1 VALILEDRREDAL
14 RGLPEEAKRGVL
26 IIEQRHEAGDLL
38 RHLRRH
44 GCYLKREGASHSLYW
59 CRRMNIVRA
68 AKILTVHL
76 LALLPALALPQASQ
90 EPSGAICGKVTKYQT
105 GRVFLQ
111 AGEAVSGARIVAMR
125 GTQKWEQSTD
135 NAGKFCIRDLPPGPY
150 EIVCTAPEA
159 LGPIPP
165 VTGRVLVRPGA
176 TTKFNPAL
184 HFSPGVRGQVTN
196 HEGKRVTGAFVT
208 LVPVTLLE
216 GKRSR
221 AAGLSRTDED
231 GRYELLGIPP
241 GRYRLELRIEPE
253 ILPDRRPVYY
263 PALSDTSRAIELILM
278 KDQHL
283 QADFRLERPRK
294 VTGTVTFHD
303 GKPATNAQLFLTDA
317 DKFSHRAVVALA
329 KSNNKGHFS
338 LDARPG
344 MILELQAAFLT
355 TRGHFSASAA
365 VTVHP
370 EGDFRDVH
378 LVLSPPQPPNNLIR
392 NVQAPDRSSPD
403 AADADKKGQKN
414 GSLIIT
420 DKRYLRVEARLPA
433 ELKATHLVLFARGRS
448 KGAAQISAIPYV
460 AVTFLPVRSGE
471 KRPQVRRGT
480 AGRFSLWWQP
490 VSAIVPIPAA
500 REKMIVALVLKRPE
514 VDMVASCTAE
524 LDDLGLYPFR
534 TFTEAQIFLQCIYN
548 ASHEAGRLSA
558 PWVSPGTGAIHFSP
572 LPGVIEVG
580 RPEW

>member
-1 VALILEDRREDAL
+1 
-14 RGLPEEAKRGVL
+14 
-26 IIEQRHEAGDLL
+26 
-38 RHLRRH
+38 
-44 GCYLKREGASHSLYW
+44 
-59 CRRMNIVRA
+59 MNIVRL
-68 AKILTVHL
+68 AKILTVHF
-76 LALLPALALPQASQ
+76 LALLPALALSQATQ

-105 GRVFLQ
+105 GRVFLH
-111 AGEAVSGARIVAMR
+111 AGEAVSGARIVATR
-125 GTQKWEQSTD
+125 GTQKWEESAD

-159 LGPIPP
+159 LGPIPA

-176 TTKFNPAL
+176 TTNFNSAL
-184 HFSPGVRGQVTN
+184 HFSPGVRGQVTD
-196 HEGKRVTGAFVT
+196 HEGKRVADALVT

-216 GKRSR
+216 GKRSGTF
-221 AAGLSRTDED
+221 GLSRTDED

-253 ILPDRRPVYY
+253 ILLDRRPVYY
-263 PALSDTSRAIELILM
+263 PALSDISRATELTLR

-283 QADFRLERPRK
+283 QADLRLERPRK
-294 VTGTVTFHD
+294 VTGTITFHD

-317 DKFSHRAVVALA
+317 DRFSHRAVVAWA
-329 KSNNKGHFS
+329 QSDNKGHFS

-355 TRGHFSASAA
+355 TRGRFSASAA
-365 VTVHP
+365 MTVPP
-370 EGDFRDVH
+370 EEDLRDVH
-378 LVLSPPQPPNNLIR
+378 VLLSPPQPPDNLIR
-392 NVQAPDRSSPD
+392 NIQARDQSSDAPD
-403 AADADKKGQKN
+403 AEKKGQKK
-414 GSLIIT
+414 GGLIIT
-420 DKRYLRVEARLPA
+420 DKRYLRVEAKLPS
-433 ELKATHLVLFARGRS
+433 ELEATHLVLFARGRS
-448 KGAAQISAIPYV
+448 KGAAEISAIPYV

-471 KRPQVRRGT
+471 KQPQVRRST

-500 REKMIVALVLKRPE
+500 REKMIVALVLRRPE

-524 LDDLGLYPFR
+524 LDDLGLYPFQ
-534 TFTEAQIFLQCIYN
+534 TFTEAQIFLQCLHN
-548 ASHEAGRLSA
+548 ASREAGRLS
-558 PWVSPGTGAIHFSP
+558 PSWVSPGTGAIHFSP